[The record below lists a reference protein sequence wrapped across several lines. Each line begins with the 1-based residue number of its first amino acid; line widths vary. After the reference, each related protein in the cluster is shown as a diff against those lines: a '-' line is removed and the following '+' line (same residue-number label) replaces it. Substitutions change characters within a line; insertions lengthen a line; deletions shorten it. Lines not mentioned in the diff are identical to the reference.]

1 MKTTIKALAMLSLLA
16 TPLLLSKVTNSITTQ
31 QCGYNIIGEL
41 RPDTHST
48 DVDIRGILHSRCLGP
63 NQT

>member
-1 MKTTIKALAMLSLLA
+1 MKKTLRVLSIVSLLV

>member
-1 MKTTIKALAMLSLLA
+1 MKTTLKALSIVSLLV

-41 RPDTHST
+41 RPDIHST

-63 NQT
+63 TQS